1 MKFREMF
8 ISFHFLLIL
17 IITACLRVLG
27 ERGGGGGGWS
37 DFVGGGETP
46 EVTMKEY
53 LSYSH
58 YYHSYN
64 LNSLWFI

>member
-27 ERGGGGGGWS
+27 ERGEGGGWS